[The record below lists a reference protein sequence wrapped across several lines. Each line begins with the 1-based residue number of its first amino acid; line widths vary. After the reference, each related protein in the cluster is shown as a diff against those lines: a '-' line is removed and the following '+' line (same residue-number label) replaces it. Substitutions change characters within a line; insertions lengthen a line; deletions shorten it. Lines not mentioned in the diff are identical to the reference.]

1 MSSPPV
7 IGGSEESVVREED
20 RRISNEELRNRH
32 TLKRKASTSQRG
44 LTSPT
49 RSTNDMMAGLRRRN
63 TDKPKR
69 RRSDSTTAS
78 STPSKRDLTK
88 PMMELQRINKA
99 RRLLEDVKRI
109 AENWIYMLKQ
119 VEEQESIFTAE
130 LMERLDDDSDDLSD
144 SESSKNAPTLERP
157 KSGTLI
163 LSKDYNLERYALP
176 GIHLPKSMVR
186 LFYEYVVFERLV
198 RGYYSLNLFQSFHDY
213 DENSDTNA
221 RTQVL
226 EEKHSKQG
234 REDELFH
241 IHVVFSLQNTGG
253 HCKSCCVRYG
263 KIRGT
268 LQCTYQPRFWC
279 ESSDVLR
286 NCETACTLSREL

>member
-1 MSSPPV
+1 MLAYVSKYRSLTITNDNSKKRFRSLQKILELYPNISRHLDGELRRHLVSRDFMSSPPV
-7 IGGSEESVVREED
+7 IGGSEESVAREED

-63 TDKPKR
+63 TDKPR
-69 RRSDSTTAS
+69 RRSDSTTTS

-99 RRLLEDVKRI
+99 RRFLEDVKRI

-119 VEEQESIFTAE
+119 VEEVESMFTAE
-130 LMERLDDDSDDLSD
+130 LMERLDADSDDLSD
-144 SESSKNAPTLERP
+144 SESSKTATLERP

-198 RGYYSLNLFQSFHDY
+198 R
-213 DENSDTNA
+213 
-221 RTQVL
+221 
-226 EEKHSKQG
+226 
-234 REDELFH
+234 
-241 IHVVFSLQNTGG
+241 
-253 HCKSCCVRYG
+253 
-263 KIRGT
+263 
-268 LQCTYQPRFWC
+268 
-279 ESSDVLR
+279 
-286 NCETACTLSREL
+286 

>member
-1 MSSPPV
+1 MLECALDYDEYSTRAS
-7 IGGSEESVVREED
+7 R
-20 RRISNEELRNRH
+20 SN
-32 TLKRKASTSQRG
+32 TGTSQRG

-69 RRSDSTTAS
+69 RRSDSTTTS

-157 KSGTLI
+157 KSGTWCSSAKRENFNHITQI
-163 LSKDYNLERYALP
+163 LRVLLYHS
-176 GIHLPKSMVR
+176 
-186 LFYEYVVFERLV
+186 LV
-198 RGYYSLNLFQSFHDY
+198 SLH
-213 DENSDTNA
+213 T
-221 RTQVL
+221 R
-226 EEKHSKQG
+226 
-234 REDELFH
+234 
-241 IHVVFSLQNTGG
+241 
-253 HCKSCCVRYG
+253 
-263 KIRGT
+263 
-268 LQCTYQPRFWC
+268 
-279 ESSDVLR
+279 
-286 NCETACTLSREL
+286 